1 MNKFFHTIRV
11 WLYKNLLTENPND
24 YTGRTRTE
32 HVYNVED
39 ISHLAEIRGS
49 SGIPA
54 AEMARYVHLWLK
66 EMAYQLCDANGIN
79 TGYFTAS
86 LHVKGVFESPVDPFD
101 SRKHKILFQFH
112 QGSLLRKELD
122 ATNIEIAGVAETN
135 PIIDTVTDLTTG
147 DQNLD
152 LTIGGIFEIKGF
164 NLKYIPDDAENGIF
178 FITTGGGLIKSYR
191 MTIVPTNTPHHLL
204 AQIPASI
211 TAGDY
216 MLEVRTTWSKNPE
229 PLKSLKIGQFPG
241 ILSLQPPKQPVS
253 QDETPAS

>member
-1 MNKFFHTIRV
+1 
-11 WLYKNLLTENPND
+11 
-24 YTGRTRTE
+24 
-32 HVYNVED
+32 
-39 ISHLAEIRGS
+39 LAEIRGS

-54 AEMARYVHLWLK
+54 SEMARYVHLWLK

-86 LHVKGVFESPVDPFD
+86 LHVKGVFNSPVDPFD
-101 SRKHKILFQFH
+101 ARKHKILFEFH

-122 ATNIEIAGVAETN
+122 SANIEIAGVAETN

-147 DQNLD
+147 DQNID

-164 NLKYIPDDAENGIF
+164 NLKYIPDDEENGIF
-178 FITTGGGLIKSYR
+178 FTTTGGGLIKRYR

-204 AQIPASI
+204 AQIPANM

-216 MLEVRTTWSKNPE
+216 RLEVCTSYSPTGK
-229 PLKSLKIGQFPG
+229 PLKSLKVGEYPG
-241 ILSLQPPKQPVS
+241 TLSLQPPIQPVP
-253 QDETPAS
+253 QEAPLVEA